1 MQNLTERS
9 HFLYILYPYVCS
21 NKRQDTETEWEAAER
36 RKTRCIFLTGR
47 KGVTEYEAATIIIEE
62 AKALIQEELG
72 GLGIQWNARAPTPE
86 IKSPVVTSPGKMI
99 KKHEQSNSDS

>member
-1 MQNLTERS
+1 MLLK
-9 HFLYILYPYVCS
+9 FLYSRIVIFYLKLFCS

-47 KGVTEYEAATIIIEE
+47 KGVTENEAAQIIIEE

-72 GLGIQWNARAPTPE
+72 GLGIQWSAKAPMPE
-86 IKSPVVTSPGKMI
+86 IKSPVVTSPGTV
-99 KKHEQSNSDS
+99 QSH